1 MSLRGLALA
10 AALALPVAARAGAQG
25 NPPDAQAFIE
35 KNIGLTSGPI
45 TLDRLRARIGATSE
59 KAREVPNAHVQGQV
73 DRVVVLAGPGVEVE
87 AYAPASG
94 PVLVQRI
101 TVTGAKKPKLPAGLV
116 IGKSR
121 IDDVYAAIGED
132 AETTTGPGGAFARK
146 FSTLERNASALLW
159 FDAKERLAGV
169 EWRFEGD

>member
-1 MSLRGLALA
+1 MTARALALA
-10 AALALPVAARAGAQG
+10 AALGVPSAALAGAQG
-25 NPPDAQAFIE
+25 NPADAQTLIE
-35 KNIGLTSGPI
+35 RNIGLTSAPL
-45 TLDRLRARIGATSE
+45 TLAQLRSRIGATSE
-59 KAREVPNAHVQGQV
+59 KAREVKNVQVPGQV
-73 DRVVVLAGPGVEVE
+73 DRVVVLAGAGVEVE

-101 TVTGAKKPKLPAGLV
+101 TVTGGKKKLPAGLV

-121 IDDVYAAIGED
+121 LDDVYAAIGED

-146 FSTLERNASALLW
+146 FYTLERNASALLW